1 VLMLRARDLEDSIR
15 LLESASRDPREIS
28 LRLTRSATGFPE
40 YRLTIYQMYID
51 RLARRDRNSTFL
63 EGGSAAIDPRS
74 LESAAENDATRTVE
88 EGVEDRPEGGGE
100 HTSRDG

>member
-1 VLMLRARDLEDSIR
+1 MLRARDLEDSIR

-51 RLARRDRNSTFL
+51 RLARRDRNSTFF
-63 EGGSAAIDPRS
+63 EAESAANILRS
-74 LESAAENDATRTVE
+74 LDSAAENDATRTVE
-88 EGVEDRPEGGGE
+88 QGVEDRSEGGGE
-100 HTSRDG
+100 NSARDG